1 VEYLKEQD
9 CNFDNIYLG
18 GASAGAL
25 TATLAATDVDF
36 YEATKLALSKS
47 EDAGIWD
54 RKEGLQGIWGP
65 IIRTWLDELL
75 PDDAVDKVHNR
86 LSLLV
91 TEIPSFQ
98 KKNINSFKSKDDLI
112 ACNMA
117 SVHLPWFLDG
127 KLTTSFL
134 NAPHIDGSFFA
145 SAENFGVDPRVDT
158 VLMPDYTKDPAL
170 GESAFMDFLKTVS
183 PDAIYELVEKGK
195 NYGKLMNKEGKLDC
209 LFANK

>member
-1 VEYLKEQD
+1 
-9 CNFDNIYLG
+9 
-18 GASAGAL
+18 
-25 TATLAATDVDF
+25 
-36 YEATKLALSKS
+36 
-47 EDAGIWD
+47 
-54 RKEGLQGIWGP
+54 
-65 IIRTWLDELL
+65 
-75 PDDAVDKVHNR
+75 
-86 LSLLV
+86 
-91 TEIPSFQ
+91 
-98 KKNINSFKSKDDLI
+98 
-112 ACNMA
+112 MA

-127 KLTTSFL
+127 KLTTSFR